1 MLVLPGRAP
10 LGGGY
15 TDQLRTTT
23 GAPEAPS
30 PWQEERLRSRRG
42 REGGFGGGCY
52 PQGERRGIEGYIGAG
67 GEQTAHII
75 TLSSGMERER
85 SREAGRRRDNN
96 EKERGRE

>member
-1 MLVLPGRAP
+1 MLPGRAP

-15 TDQLRTTT
+15 TDQLRTTA

-42 REGGFGGGCY
+42 REGEDLGVGAVHR
-52 PQGERRGIEGYIGAG
+52 GERWGNEGYIGAG
-67 GEQTAHII
+67 GEQTVHII

-85 SREAGRRRDNN
+85 SREAG
-96 EKERGRE
+96 